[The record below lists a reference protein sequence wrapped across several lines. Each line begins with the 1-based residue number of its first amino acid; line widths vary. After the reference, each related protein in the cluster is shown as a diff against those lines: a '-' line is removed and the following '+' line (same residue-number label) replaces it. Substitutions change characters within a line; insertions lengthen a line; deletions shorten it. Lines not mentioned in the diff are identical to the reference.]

1 MSLYDVAAIRAQFPV
16 LAQSID
22 GKPLAYLDS
31 TATTQKP
38 LVVID
43 AMDHFYRE
51 HYSSVK
57 RGVYRLSERT
67 SQRFEATRSLLA
79 KFFNAAS
86 ESEIIFTRGT
96 TESINLVAWSWGR
109 ANLKAGDEILISA
122 LEHHANIVPWQLIAE
137 HMGAKIKVIPCDDN
151 ANLCIDQLPSLL
163 SERTK
168 LVAVTHIANSV
179 GTINPIA
186 EIIAT
191 VRKCSKALV
200 LIDGAQSASHLKVD
214 VQALDCDFFVCSAHK
229 MYGPTGI
236 GMLYAKM
243 SILEAMPP
251 WHGGGEMIDRVTFE
265 KTTFAPPPAR
275 FEAGTPPIAE
285 VIGFG
290 AAIEWLNTTG
300 LDAIHA
306 HEEHIL
312 QYAEKQLATVPGLR
326 VIGNPKHRASL
337 LSFVLADPLNP
348 QANIH
353 AHDVALILDEEG
365 IAVRSGHHCA
375 QPVMDRFGVAAT
387 IRASFG
393 AYTQEWEIDRLVQA
407 LNRVLRVFG

>member
-1 MSLYDVAAIRAQFPV
+1 MILQVRSQFPV
-16 LAQSID
+16 LAQSFD
-22 GKPLAYLDS
+22 GKPLAFLDS

-43 AMDHFYRE
+43 SMDTFYRE

-67 SQRFEATRSLLA
+67 SQRFEATRRLLA

-86 ESEIIFTRGT
+86 ENEIVFTRGT

-122 LEHHANIVPWQLIAE
+122 LEHHANIVSWQLIAE
-137 HMGAKIKVIPCDDN
+137 HTGAKVRSIPCDDN
-151 ANLCIDQLPSLL
+151 ANLLIDKIPELL
-163 SERTK
+163 NERTK
-168 LVAVTHIANSV
+168 MVAVTHIANSV
-179 GTINPIA
+179 GTVNPIA
-186 EIIAT
+186 KIIKL
-191 VRKCSKALV
+191 VRKHSSALV
-200 LIDGAQSASHLKVD
+200 LIDGAQSASHLQVD

-229 MYGPTGI
+229 MYGPTGV
-236 GMLYAKM
+236 GVLYAKYA
-243 SILEAMPP
+243 ILEAMPP
-251 WHGGGEMIDRVTFE
+251 WHGGGEMIDRVTLE
-265 KTTFAPPPAR
+265 KTTYAPPPAR

-290 AAIEWLNTTG
+290 SAIEWLQTTG
-300 LDAIHA
+300 LDKIHA
-306 HEEHIL
+306 HETQIT
-312 QYAEKQLATVPGLR
+312 QYALQKLTAIPGLR
-326 VIGNPKHRASL
+326 MIGNPHERGAL

-348 QANIH
+348 SGTIH
-353 AHDVALILDEEG
+353 AHDAALILDEEA

-387 IRASFG
+387 LRASFG
-393 AYTQEWEIDRLVQA
+393 AYTEEWEIDRLVIG
-407 LNRVLRVFG
+407 LERVLRVFG